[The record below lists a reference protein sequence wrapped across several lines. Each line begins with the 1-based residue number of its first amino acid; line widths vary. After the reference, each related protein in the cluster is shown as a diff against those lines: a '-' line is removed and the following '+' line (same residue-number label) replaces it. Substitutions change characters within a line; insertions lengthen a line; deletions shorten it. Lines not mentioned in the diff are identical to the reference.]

1 MMSTMNAR
9 TDSPTRIPISR
20 RDRFVFQYP
29 PFATMRQETA
39 NDFLAQMNT
48 QSASDEPFELYL
60 HIPFCRVRCT
70 FCYYNVVPNSFR
82 TVVNPYVES
91 LHKEIDLI
99 SRLPALQG
107 RKVETIY
114 FGGGTPTY
122 LQEDQL
128 RELITHIKGSFDI
141 DRDVEFTCEGEP
153 TTITEAKLHLL
164 KELGITRMS
173 FGIQSFH
180 PEIAQLNGRIA
191 KPEIVQ
197 RALAWATETDFK
209 VMNIDLMSGVL
220 GETMDTWKYSIDT
233 ALGYDPEHLTI
244 YRMEIKPGTPL
255 YSMLQLDP
263 EMRRKFV
270 SDDDEMAIIQYAEE
284 RLAAA
289 GYQHNSNFA
298 WIKAPEF
305 SHRYRSN
312 CWQGKDLVALGESS
326 YGYAN
331 GYLYQNV
338 SHHRPYSAIVDG
350 GALSVDRAYRL
361 SKQDRMTSYMIMG
374 FKLLNVDRK
383 AFRARFDIDPIQVFG
398 EQIAG
403 LEHAGAVEV
412 TEDRIR
418 VTEQGCLYA
427 DSYVRVFFPSEHLAM
442 DELMIGT
449 PSFDQFGEGI
459 QLAASPSA

>member
-1 MMSTMNAR
+1 MHTMKAKG
-9 TDSPTRIPISR
+9 DELADIPFSR

-29 PFATMRQETA
+29 PFATMHPDTASDFVADMNEPSA
-39 NDFLAQMNT
+39 NDEGIQ
-48 QSASDEPFELYL
+48 LYL

-82 TVVNPYVES
+82 AIVNPYVES

-122 LQEDQL
+122 LQDDQL
-128 RELITHIKGSFDI
+128 RALITQLKSSFDFAPDI
-141 DRDVEFTCEGEP
+141 EFTCEGEP

-164 KELGITRMS
+164 KEIGITRMS

-191 KPEIVQ
+191 KPEVVQ
-197 RALAWATETDFK
+197 RALAWATETNFK

-220 GETMDTWKYSIDT
+220 GETMDTWKYSLDT

-255 YSMLQLDP
+255 YSLLQLDP
-263 EMRRKFV
+263 EMRKKFV
-270 SDDDEMAIIQYAEE
+270 SDDDELAIIQYAEE

-289 GYQHNSNFA
+289 GYRHNSNFA

-305 SHRYRSN
+305 SHQYRAN
-312 CWQGKDLVALGESS
+312 TWRGKDLIAIGESS

-338 SHHRPYSAIVDG
+338 HHHRPYSAIVDG
-350 GALSVDRAYRL
+350 GRLSVDRAYRL
-361 SKQDRMTSYMIMG
+361 SKRDRMTSYMIMG
-374 FKLLNVDRK
+374 FKLLHVSRP
-383 AFRARFDIDPIQVFG
+383 AFKARFGVDPTEVF
-398 EQIAG
+398 ERELAA
-403 LEHAGAVEV
+403 LTDAGAIEV
-412 TEDRIR
+412 TDTAVD
-418 VTEQGCLYA
+418 VTEHGCLYA
-427 DSYVRVFFPSEHLAM
+427 DSFVRVFFPPEHLAM
-442 DELMIGT
+442 DELNIGT
-449 PSFDQFGEGI
+449 PAFDHWGEGI
-459 QLAASPSA
+459 QLAIPAAN

>member
-1 MMSTMNAR
+1 MHTMKA
-9 TDSPTRIPISR
+9 TDDSPATIPVSR

-29 PFATMRQETA
+29 PFATMRPETA
-39 NDFLAQMNT
+39 SDFVAQM
-48 QSASDEPFELYL
+48 SEPSPSDEGFQLYL

-82 TVVNPYVES
+82 TIVNPYVDS

-99 SRLPALQG
+99 SRLPALRG

-128 RELITHIKGSFDI
+128 RDLITHLKNVFDFAP
-141 DRDVEFTCEGEP
+141 DFEFTCEGEP
-153 TTITEAKLHLL
+153 TTITAAKLHLL
-164 KELGITRMS
+164 KELGVTRMS

-209 VMNIDLMSGVL
+209 VMNLDLMSGVL

-233 ALGYDPEHLTI
+233 ALSYDPEHLTI

-255 YSMLQLDP
+255 YSLLQLDP
-263 EMRRKFV
+263 EMRKKFV
-270 SDDDEMAIIQYAEE
+270 SDDEELAIIQYAEE

-305 SHRYRSN
+305 SHHYRAN
-312 CWQGKDLVALGESS
+312 CWRGKDLIAFGESS

-350 GALSVDRAYRL
+350 GRLSVDRAYRL
-361 SKQDRMTSYMIMG
+361 SQHDRMTSYMIMG
-374 FKLLNVDRK
+374 FKLLHVDRQD
-383 AFRARFDIDPIQVFG
+383 FRARFGVDPTQAFG
-398 EQIAG
+398 GEIAT
-403 LEHAGAVEV
+403 LEKAGAVEV
-412 TEDRIR
+412 TDTAID
-418 VTEQGCLYA
+418 VTEHGCLYA
-427 DSYVRVFFPSEHLAM
+427 DSYVRVFFPPEHLAM
-442 DELMIGT
+442 DELMVGT
-449 PSFDQFGEGI
+449 PSFDQWGEGI
-459 QLAASPSA
+459 QLAAPTAS